1 MLLRQIAVLS
11 TTVALFLSI
20 TACNASPKIESED
33 QALDH
38 VIDYLNNKYF
48 DGENC
53 LRLVMEESEK
63 AGADGRPSYW
73 ENTVTTEW
81 VQESESPSVIKVT
94 GLIYVIVRRFDR
106 PGSYAE
112 HGMEWL
118 VYEDGRIDAQ
128 HKYPPC

>member
-1 MLLRQIAVLS
+1 MQFGLL
-11 TTVALFLSI
+11 
-20 TACNASPKIESED
+20 
-33 QALDH
+33 
-38 VIDYLNNKYF
+38 DYLL
-48 DGENC
+48 E
-53 LRLVMEESEK
+53 MEESEK

-73 ENTVTTEW
+73 ENKITTITRQLEQKENEPNI
-81 VQESESPSVIKVT
+81 VEVT

-106 PGSYAE
+106 PGYYAE

>member
-1 MLLRQIAVLS
+1 MGHYKTSLRPAILQFGLL
-11 TTVALFLSI
+11 
-20 TACNASPKIESED
+20 
-33 QALDH
+33 
-38 VIDYLNNKYF
+38 DYLL
-48 DGENC
+48 E
-53 LRLVMEESEK
+53 MEESEK

-73 ENTVTTEW
+73 ENKITTITRQLEQKENEPNI
-81 VQESESPSVIKVT
+81 VEVT

-106 PGSYAE
+106 PGYYAE